1 MIELLRRRPDLL
13 PSLAIAFSAALWG
26 LFWLPVRA
34 IEDAGV
40 SAGWTGPVIFAA
52 VTVVFLPAALWR
64 WRRFAGQGFNLL
76 TAGALA
82 GAAFSLYATS
92 FHMTDVVRA
101 LLLFYMT
108 PVWSTLL
115 GVVVLRER
123 LSLNRLLAL
132 GLGFCGLMVV
142 LGAGVEF
149 PWPRRAGDWLALAAG
164 LCWSL
169 GSVRLFQGG
178 GGLIFEKTFL
188 FVLSALVLSVVLAL
202 LPLEI
207 DRSLPSLPV
216 LVGVWP
222 WITALAVFL
231 LPATYLTI
239 WPATVLSPA
248 RVGILFMAE
257 IVVGVGSAAVLT
269 EEAFGLREAAG
280 TALIL
285 SAGVVEVLRP
295 QRV

>member
-34 IEDAGV
+34 IEEAGI

-52 VTVVFLPAALWR
+52 VTVVFLPVALWR
-64 WRRFAGQGFNLL
+64 WRAFARQGVGLL

-82 GAAFSLYATS
+82 GTAFALYATS
-92 FHMTDVVRA
+92 FHLTDVVRA

-115 GVVVLRER
+115 GVLVLRER
-123 LSLNRLLAL
+123 LTVNRLSALLL
-132 GLGFCGLMVV
+132 GLGGLVVV
-142 LGAGVEF
+142 LGAGVEI
-149 PWPRRAGDWLALAAG
+149 PWPRRTGDWFALAAG
-164 LCWSL
+164 LCWSFA
-169 GSVRLFQGG
+169 SVRLFQGG
-178 GGLIFEKTFL
+178 AGLIFEKTFL
-188 FVLSALVLSVVLAL
+188 FVLCALAVSILLAL
-202 LPLEI
+202 LPLNI
-207 DRSLPSLPV
+207 DRSLPSLPAV
-216 LVGVWP
+216 FGVWP
-222 WITALAVFL
+222 WIAALAVFL